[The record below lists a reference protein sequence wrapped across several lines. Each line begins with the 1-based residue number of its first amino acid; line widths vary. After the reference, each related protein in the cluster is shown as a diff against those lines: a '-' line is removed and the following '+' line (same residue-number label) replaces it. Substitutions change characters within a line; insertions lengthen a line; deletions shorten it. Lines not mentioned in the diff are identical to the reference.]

1 VGALSEGVWA
11 GIDLGSRQVKL
22 AVMQGNRVLDKRLF
36 DTAPFYR
43 DHARRANGELL
54 VDFAALELPELNG
67 VVSTGYGRNNV
78 RLKGAR
84 AVTELKAHVRGA
96 IYQTGLSD
104 FILVDLGGQDS
115 KVIKVQSGVV
125 ADFLTNDKCAASSGR
140 YLENMAAVLGIP
152 LEELASYSDDP
163 VALDA
168 TCAVFGESE
177 LIGKIS
183 EGHRPPN
190 LAAGV
195 NYTIFRR
202 VRPMLLKFLPGPVVF
217 TGGVARSPAL
227 RRIIQAELNTE
238 VIVPD
243 DPQFNGATGA
253 ALLAAQR

>member
-1 VGALSEGVWA
+1 MSGGVWA

-22 AVMQGNRVLDKRLF
+22 AVISGGRVLDKYLF

-43 DHARRANGELL
+43 DQARRVNGELV
-54 VDFAALELPELNG
+54 VDFGALGLPELNG

-78 RLKGAR
+78 KLKGAR
-84 AVTELKAHVRGA
+84 AVTELRAHVVGA
-96 IYQTGLSD
+96 SYQTGLSD
-104 FILVDLGGQDS
+104 FILLDLGGQDS
-115 KVIKVQSGVV
+115 KVIKVQAGAL

-140 YLENMAAVLGIP
+140 YLENMAAVLGIT
-152 LEELASYSDDP
+152 LEELASYHEDP
-163 VALDA
+163 VDLDA

-183 EGHRPPN
+183 EGHLATN

-195 NYTIFRR
+195 NYTIYRR
-202 VRPMLLKFLPGPVVF
+202 IRPMLLKFLPGPVVF

-227 RRIIQAELNTE
+227 KRIIEGELGAQ

-243 DPQFNGATGA
+243 DPQFNGAIGA
-253 ALLAAQR
+253 AVLAAQT